1 MTDDER
7 PFVPNLRDTAQAQ
20 QFLFDLPGVRH
31 VNIFGINALGL
42 VHSHQGELMAI
53 LRRRGS
59 VDILLLDPETEAFRD
74 QCDREENRNG
84 RIANRLL
91 KEMEAAEAILRD
103 ILNALLHEQDGG
115 LSELSRRF
123 RLRLHDQRPEMAM
136 MSVES
141 EGARFVL
148 YRDLLP
154 RPKVT
159 IGATQSFLVEDDG
172 TAASVYRERLHQ
184 FTRVWNGARPVPL
197 EDLKSKFVIVSPGT
211 EDIPHICAQAVEL
224 HKQRRLDEASALYRK
239 VLSLE
244 EPVAPSGPQMAAA
257 RRYLPRLYTTRSEP
271 FGLKDL
277 VVVIHPEP
285 ERGLIGYHLV
295 WEDDIDYLDDN
306 DPSDH
311 EVVWVRYSADGV
323 VEAAW
328 SYWHDR
334 ILTTER
340 AVTDANAHGGRVR
353 VNAQWGKH
361 GSLLEGWHEK
371 VGVDAAIP
379 GYSEFATM
387 EFARLIEG
395 RNPSEGAYPD
405 RWPERFEGSRGDF
418 LDFSVE
424 IDLENKLREHN
435 MIIVSRYANAVISQ
449 WYLPYN
455 IRPKDD
461 WPCEIAEPDSAAKD

>member
-1 MTDDER
+1 MINDDN
-7 PFVPNLRDTAQAQ
+7 PFIPSLRDTAEAE
-20 QFLFDLPGVRH
+20 QFLFDLPGVQH

-42 VHSHQGELMAI
+42 VHGHQGELMAI
-53 LRRRGS
+53 LRRSGS
-59 VDILLLDPETEAFRD
+59 IDILLLDPETEAFRD
-74 QCDREENRNG
+74 QCDREENHNG

-91 KEMEAAEAILRD
+91 KEMEATEAILRD
-103 ILNALLHEQDGG
+103 ILNALIPDQDGG

-123 RLRLHDQRPEMAM
+123 RLRLHDHRPKMAM

-141 EGARFVL
+141 EDARFVL
-148 YRDLLP
+148 YRDLSPL
-154 RPKVT
+154 PKVT
-159 IGATQSFLVEDDG
+159 GGATQSFLVEDDG

-184 FTRVWNGARPVPL
+184 FTQVWNVAWPVPL
-197 EDLKSKFVIVSPGT
+197 KDLKSELVVVSPGT
-211 EDIPHICAQAVEL
+211 EDIPHIYAQAVKL

-244 EPVAPSGPQMAAA
+244 EPVAPSSQQMAAV

-285 ERGLIGYHLV
+285 ERRLIGYHLV

-311 EVVWVRYSADGV
+311 EVVWVRYSVDGA

-340 AVTDANAHGGRVR
+340 AVTDANVNGGRVR
-353 VNAQWGKH
+353 VNVQWGKH
-361 GSLLEGWHEK
+361 GSLLDGWHEK
-371 VGVDAAIP
+371 VGVDAAVP
-379 GYSEFATM
+379 GYSEFETM
-387 EFARLIEG
+387 EFTRLTEG
-395 RNPSEGAYPD
+395 RNPSEGAYPG
-405 RWPERFEGSRGDF
+405 RWPDRFEGSRDDF
-418 LDFSVE
+418 LDFAVE
-424 IDLENKLREHN
+424 IDLYSKLREHN

-449 WYLPYN
+449 WFLPYN

-461 WPCEIAEPDSAAKD
+461 WLREITEPG